1 MIYYNILYYSYFGS
15 RLLLGDVKMQNR
27 KGIFNPYHLQRKYKM
42 EMKKQ
47 QVNSKRDQ
55 GIVVENSFSPPT
67 TLMIFLQPLQEEG
80 YENLSGDKKQ
90 SRSPHLS
97 GWSYVTESHC
107 VFQEVNSAQLRPILW
122 TNQKNWH
129 LSNAP
134 SMMC

>member
-1 MIYYNILYYSYFGS
+1 
-15 RLLLGDVKMQNR
+15 
-27 KGIFNPYHLQRKYKM
+27 M

-55 GIVVENSFSPPT
+55 GVVIENSFSPPIA
-67 TLMIFLQPLQEEG
+67 LMIIFLQPLQEES
-80 YENLSGDKKQ
+80 YENLSGDKTQ
-90 SRSPHLS
+90 RSSFHLS
-97 GWSYVTESHC
+97 GWGCVAESHC

-122 TNQKNWH
+122 TNQKSWR